1 MKKTTVYLDTS
12 VINFLYAD
20 DAPEKMAITIDF
32 FRNYVKK
39 GIYETYISPVVI
51 DEINKTTD
59 TKKRLKLLKV
69 INDYKLKVIDISPFA
84 KEIESLT
91 NLYII
96 HKIIPEKKLEDA
108 LHLAIS
114 TIFDIDVFL
123 SWNYKHLANVNKER
137 KIMSVN
143 MLEGYTKSFKM
154 VTPME
159 VVYEED

>member
-1 MKKTTVYLDTS
+1 MKKTTIYLDTS
-12 VINFLYAD
+12 IINFLYAD

-32 FRNYVKK
+32 FQNYVKK
-39 GIYETYISPVVI
+39 SVYDTYISPVVI

-69 INDYKLKVIDISPFA
+69 INDYKLKVIDIAPFSN
-84 KEIESLT
+84 EIESLT

-114 TIFDIDVFL
+114 TIFDIDIFL

-137 KIMSVN
+137 KIMSIN
-143 MLEGYTKSFKM
+143 LLEGYTKAFKM
-154 VTPME
+154 ITPLE

>member
-1 MKKTTVYLDTS
+1 MKKATIYLDTS

-20 DAPEKMAITIDF
+20 DAPEKKAITIEF
-32 FRNYVKK
+32 FQNYVKK
-39 GIYETYISPVVI
+39 DFYDTYISPVVM
-51 DEINKTTD
+51 DEINKTND
-59 TKKRLKLLKV
+59 AQKRSKLLKV
-69 INDYKLKVIDISPFA
+69 IKDFKLKVIDISYYS

-91 NLYII
+91 KLYIEY
-96 HKIIPEKKLEDA
+96 KIIPEKKLEDA

-114 TIFDIDVFL
+114 TIFEIDIFL